1 MRVKHKGF
9 FRPEFKRVTFTF
21 RKRGIT
27 KKCEDEV
34 YDMRPN
40 DKKGDKKVIELD
52 KAKYTKDLYTCGEPQ
67 GVPVDQEVEFMT
79 GYKDK

>member
-1 MRVKHKGF
+1 
-9 FRPEFKRVTFTF
+9 
-21 RKRGIT
+21 
-27 KKCEDEV
+27 
-34 YDMRPN
+34 MRPN

-79 GYKDK
+79 GYKDKQSVRGFILETNGTWKNPELTGPDAEIENRL